1 MRLTGYDL
9 APLFAAAMNGPHFSV
24 RAALALADGQPP
36 PRVAAL
42 VAGLTSSK
50 RSVWTQ
56 VAAATGT
63 PQPPGDAGLT
73 RLAQWEQEIL
83 PVLGEAQLDSRVP
96 HGKTA
101 RDLLLEHHRELLW
114 TAGLIAAH
122 AARVRS
128 A

>member
-1 MRLTGYDL
+1 MRLTGSEL

-56 VAAATGT
+56 VAAVAGT
-63 PQPPGDAGLT
+63 PVPPGDAGLT
-73 RLAQWEQEIL
+73 RLAEWEQGVL
-83 PVLGEAQLDSRVP
+83 PVLAEAQLSARLP
-96 HGKTA
+96 HGKA
-101 RDLLLEHHRELLW
+101 VRDLLLEHHRELLW

-122 AARVRS
+122 ASRVRS

>member
-1 MRLTGYDL
+1 
-9 APLFAAAMNGPHFSV
+9 MNGPHFSV

-50 RSVWTQ
+50 RTAWTQ
-56 VAAATGT
+56 IASVAGT

-73 RLAQWEQEIL
+73 RLAQWEQEVL
-83 PVLGEAQLDSRVP
+83 PVLGEAQLLARLP
-96 HGKTA
+96 HGKTV

-114 TAGLIAAH
+114 TAGLIAAQ
-122 AARVRS
+122 ASRVRT